1 MASSFVLFVSLFISH
16 DFSPQLKQALQ
27 FFSSS
32 NTKPLHIEVKYL
44 QEAKEAPN
52 HKYMLI

>member
-1 MASSFVLFVSLFISH
+1 MASPLPSVSLFISH

-52 HKYMLI
+52 HKSMLI